1 MRRAVQKILVTLLF
15 FFMLYSQVG
24 AQKVTIRL
32 ADKSYDDFAFIEA
45 IELYEYAY
53 EKDPSDTYVIR
64 RLADANRQIGNTE
77 EVEKWLKILIDKRA
91 EDPEDLFAYSQAL
104 KSNGKYLEAEQW
116 LKEYAE
122 MRPEDGRVNIQTSL
136 LEYIQF
142 LHRDSSKYV
151 IQPVSLNTEGSEL
164 GATFYRD
171 QVVFS
176 STQAR
181 GGMIVRKYKWNE
193 LPYLN
198 LFIGDRAPNGDIINV
213 KPFAPKLRTSYHD
226 GPVSFDSKEDKVYI
240 TRNNVGKSGVSKGKE
255 GVVNLKILFGGKEDD
270 EWEYRGEFSF
280 NSDDYSTGHPSIDN
294 TGKVLYFASDM
305 PGGYGGSDIYFSV
318 FSNGFWSEPFN
329 LGPKVN
335 TQSNEFFPF
344 ISNDGVLYFSSNGHG
359 GLGGLDIYF
368 SVPEGGVFNTI
379 ENMGF
384 PVNSPKDDFSFVLD
398 ETGTEGYLASN
409 RAGGRGNDDIYS
421 VKITY
426 IPVII
431 RGVVKDRETAE
442 VLPDTKIS
450 IVNEFADTVFTSIT
464 RNDGQFEFEVN
475 KGNDYIVNG
484 QKEFYFTNESVIET
498 KKLRPNDEAFVEL
511 FLEMEP
517 EDENDSPEPIMMEEE
532 NGEPLQ
538 IIELEYI
545 NFEVGGWEI
554 KSVAGNTIDQLI
566 EFLKK
571 YPDMEIRIES
581 HTDSRGDD
589 EKNLLLSKQRAK
601 AAFDYIRLKGVD
613 PLRIG
618 YEGYGETRLLN
629 KCDDGVDC
637 SDAEHAINN
646 RTVVKVVKKGEYK
659 GKRSKR
665 NIFYF

>member
-240 TRNNVGKSGVSKGKE
+240 TRNNVGKSGVSKGTE